1 MCCSNASELVIASCP
16 ESITLFCLTKKAS
29 FTKDFFKS
37 LSFGNVRFPFSKYS
51 NEEYIS
57 SEEVIKSRMPS

>member
-16 ESITLFCLTKKAS
+16 ESITYFVYKKAS